1 MRWTRRTFIAS
12 TLALLATPAI
22 LRRARADAPQ
32 LTLKLHHSFSAVS
45 AVHEKFLAPWARKVE
60 ADSGGRI
67 RIDLF
72 PSMQLG
78 GAPAHLFDQAR
89 DGVADIVWAVPSAT
103 PGRFPKSE
111 AFELPF
117 VLSHRALVNS
127 KALED
132 FAAANLQDEF
142 REFHP
147 LCFSC
152 RDHGVLHTARAIKS
166 IGDLKGLRLHVPN
179 RLAAESVHAL
189 GAQGVS
195 VPTPQVPMAI
205 SARAIDGCLDPWDAV
220 PGLRLNDSLKNHTD
234 FAEQA
239 LSSATFVLA
248 MNRQAYDRL
257 PRDLKT
263 VIDNNAGQPAA
274 SMAGAMWDLEAK
286 AVAGAARDRGEPVVV
301 ISGEEMAPWR
311 KATEPVIAAWHK
323 QMKERKLDGDKLLA
337 DVHALLA
344 NYAEEPEPEPPQAP
358 RPVEQPGEQQAV
370 TEPPQTAEPR
380 SHGFRRPRADA
391 PAVEAAAPPTSA
403 AQPSSMPP
411 SATPTPSPSA
421 PPAPSPTA
429 SAAPT
434 VPAAKPAPAPVAA
447 PKLKELDIPL

>member
-45 AVHEKFLAPWARKVE
+45 AVHEKFLASWARKVE

-89 DGVADIVWAVPSAT
+89 DGVADIVWAVPGAT

-152 RDHGVLHTARAIKS
+152 RDHGVLHTARTIKS

-179 RLAAESVHAL
+179 RLAAKSVRAL

-263 VIDNNAGQPAA
+263 VIDNNAGQPVA

-301 ISGEEMAPWR
+301 ISGEGMAPWR

-337 DVHALLA
+337 DVHVLLA
-344 NYAEEPEPEPPQAP
+344 KYAEEPEPEPPQAP
-358 RPVEQPGEQQAV
+358 RPVEQPAEQQAV

-403 AQPSSMPP
+403 QQPSSMPP
-411 SATPTPSPSA
+411 WATPSPSA